1 MWLVDEYL
9 NAHFAP
15 PPFLFFLFF
24 FYKQHLKCEVSGHEA
39 PSDKRLC
46 AQMLTEVHLSV
57 LECEGCFPTTRL
69 KRICT
74 SVSTGADRSLVYR
87 PAFVINF
94 RIKSPFWGFG
104 ELGGDV

>member
-1 MWLVDEYL
+1 M
-9 NAHFAP
+9 
-15 PPFLFFLFF
+15 
-24 FYKQHLKCEVSGHEA
+24 KHLQTSACVQK
-39 PSDKRLC
+39 
-46 AQMLTEVHLSV
+46 LTEVQVPV

-74 SVSTGADRSLVYR
+74 SVPTGADRSLVYR

-94 RIKSPFWGFG
+94 RIKSPFCGFG

>member
-1 MWLVDEYL
+1 MWLGDEYL

-15 PPFLFFLFF
+15 PPVLFFKI
-24 FYKQHLKCEVSGHEA
+24 YKQHLKCEVSGHEA
-39 PSDKRLC
+39 PLDKRLC
-46 AQMLTEVHLSV
+46 AQMLTEVQLSV

-74 SVSTGADRSLVYR
+74 SVPTRAGRLLVYR

-94 RIKSPFWGFG
+94 RIKSPFCGFG
-104 ELGGDV
+104 ELGRDV